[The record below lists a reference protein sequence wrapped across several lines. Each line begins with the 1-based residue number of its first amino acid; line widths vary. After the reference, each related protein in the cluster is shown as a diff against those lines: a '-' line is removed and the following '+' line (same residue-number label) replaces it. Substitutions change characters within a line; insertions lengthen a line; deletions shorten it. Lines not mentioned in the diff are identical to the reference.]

1 MKLSA
6 TIVAA
11 LLSVALPSSSSAQ
24 DPRIAV
30 YVGSGATQ
38 QKASKE
44 HLADSVKD
52 LRSALANHS
61 TIRVVD
67 SPVDAEIVLRV
78 QGRQWR
84 ESPNGSQSWGSN
96 DSLGGHGTATT
107 YATWAWLKVDLQA
120 GTFTDTWNV
129 AGKSWRG
136 SANRVSNQ
144 VADWIK
150 ANRRGRHRDEVARRL
165 TTDGTSD

>member
-1 MKLSA
+1 MRRGA
-6 TIVAA
+6 AIVLAA
-11 LLSVALPSSSSAQ
+11 LVSAALPSSSSAQ
-24 DPRIAV
+24 DARIPV
-30 YVGSGATQ
+30 YVGAGSTQ

-52 LRSALANHS
+52 LRSALASHAN
-61 TIRVVD
+61 IRVVD
-67 SPVDAEIVLRV
+67 SPFDAQIVLSV

-84 ESPNGSQSWGSN
+84 ESVNGSQTWGSG
-96 DSLGGHGTATT
+96 DPHGSTTT
-107 YATWAWLKVDLQA
+107 YSTWAWLKVDVQA

-150 ANRRGRHRDEVARRL
+150 ANRRGVTA
-165 TTDGTSD
+165 TK

>member
-1 MKLSA
+1 MRHG
-6 TIVAA
+6 AA
-11 LLSVALPSSSSAQ
+11 FIAAAFLTLALPSASSAQ
-24 DPRIAV
+24 DTRIAV
-30 YVGSGATQ
+30 YVGSGSSQ
-38 QKASKE
+38 QKAAKE
-44 HLADSVKD
+44 HLTDSVKD

-61 TIRVVD
+61 NIRLVD
-67 SPVDAEIVLRV
+67 SPLDAEIVLRV

-84 ESPNGSQSWGSN
+84 ESPNGAQPWG
-96 DSLGGHGTATT
+96 GGDQHGSVPT
-107 YATWAWLKVDLQA
+107 YSTWAWLKVDLQA

-150 ANRRGRHRDEVARRL
+150 ANRRAVTA
-165 TTDGTSD
+165 TK

>member
-1 MKLSA
+1 MRREA
-6 TIVAA
+6 AIVAA
-11 LLSVALPSSSSAQ
+11 AFLTLSLASASSAQ
-24 DPRIAV
+24 DARVAV

-38 QKASKE
+38 QKAAKE
-44 HLADSVKD
+44 HLTDSVKD
-52 LRSALANHS
+52 LRSALATHS
-61 TIRVVD
+61 SIRVVD
-67 SPVDAEIVLRV
+67 SPFDAEVVLRV

-84 ESPNGSQSWGSN
+84 ETPNGSQSWSSN
-96 DSLGGHGTATT
+96 DSWGGHGSATT

-136 SANRVSNQ
+136 TANRVSNQ

-150 ANRRGRHRDEVARRL
+150 TNRRAVTA
-165 TTDGTSD
+165 TK

>member
-1 MKLSA
+1 MRYGAAFLA
-6 TIVAA
+6 AA
-11 LLSVALPSSSSAQ
+11 LLTLAFPSAPSAQ
-24 DPRIAV
+24 DTRIPV

-38 QKASKE
+38 QRMTKE
-44 HLADSVKD
+44 HLIDSVKD
-52 LRSALANHS
+52 LRAALTTQS

-67 SPVDAEIVLRV
+67 SPLDAEVVLRV

-84 ESPNGSQSWGSN
+84 ESANGSQSWGSN
-96 DSLGGHGTATT
+96 DSWGGHGTATT
-107 YATWAWLKVDLQA
+107 YGTSAWLKVDLQA

-136 SANRVSNQ
+136 SANRVATQ

-150 ANRRGRHRDEVARRL
+150 ANRRAVTATR
-165 TTDGTSD
+165 

>member
-1 MKLSA
+1 MRYGAEFLAAAFLVVAFASA
-6 TIVAA
+6 
-11 LLSVALPSSSSAQ
+11 SSAQ
-24 DPRIAV
+24 DMRIPV

-38 QKASKE
+38 QKMAKE
-44 HLADSVKD
+44 HLTDSVKD
-52 LRSALANHS
+52 LRAALTTQS

-67 SPVDAEIVLRV
+67 SALDAEVVLRV

-84 ESPNGSQSWGSN
+84 ESANGSPSWGSN
-96 DSLGGHGTATT
+96 DSWGGHGTAT
-107 YATWAWLKVDLQA
+107 YGTWAWLKVDLQA

-136 SANRVSNQ
+136 SANRVATQ

-150 ANRRGRHRDEVARRL
+150 ANRRAVTATR
-165 TTDGTSD
+165 